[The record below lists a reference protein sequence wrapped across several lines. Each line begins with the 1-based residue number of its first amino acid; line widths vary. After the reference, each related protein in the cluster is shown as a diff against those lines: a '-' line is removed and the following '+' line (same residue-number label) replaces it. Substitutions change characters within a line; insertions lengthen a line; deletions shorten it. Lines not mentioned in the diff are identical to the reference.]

1 MLGHL
6 LNCTCETLQNG
17 DTIQSVDSVQIGDA
31 AELRHL
37 LAKSQELTTQIIRSD
52 IVLSYSPIQRLFLHS
67 EIYSVPVVLH
77 ILPTL
82 VKLQRDDQLNSAV

>member
-17 DTIQSVDSVQIGDA
+17 DTIQSVHSVQIGDA

-37 LAKSQELTTQIIRSD
+37 LAKSQERTTHSIRSD
-52 IVLSYSPIQRLFLHS
+52 IVLSYSQIERLFLLS
-67 EIYSVPVVLH
+67 F
-77 ILPTL
+77 PTHPPHPG
-82 VKLQRDDQLNSAV
+82 QPTEG